1 MTACA
6 FQTDRIPAGAVMPYG
21 RGMRRLFL
29 VPLLF
34 LAACEPEPENIQAKA
49 ETLSRELEQRANQI
63 RAEAENGVE
72 AQAAPLENEADAL
85 LNRIAGNGSADIGGE
100 PADNAQ

>member
-1 MTACA
+1 
-6 FQTDRIPAGAVMPYG
+6 
-21 RGMRRLFL
+21 MRALL
-29 VPLLF
+29 LAAPLLLL

-49 ETLSRELEQRANQI
+49 ESMSRQLEERANQI

-85 LNRIAGNGSADIGGE
+85 LDRIGGNA
-100 PADNAQ
+100 ADNASGNVAAEASNAR

>member
-1 MTACA
+1 
-6 FQTDRIPAGAVMPYG
+6 
-21 RGMRRLFL
+21 MRRLL
-29 VPLLF
+29 LAPLLL

-49 ETLSRELEQRANQI
+49 ETLSRQLEERADQI

-85 LNRIAGNGSADIGGE
+85 LNRIADNSSANIAAE
-100 PADNAQ
+100 PANAQ